1 MQFLRAL
8 VVPAAERR
16 VGIEARLTADLREEL
31 PLDGVAVAGQ
41 HRAHLEIVGG
51 TGREQAVASGST
63 VSGVRASVIVCA
75 DTSMSTMRV
84 SGTRRDGVT
93 TRRAM
98 RRATAK
104 AIAAVANRA
113 AARER
118 ASIRRVAGAPI
129 REAPRAARLGA
140 FIVGPS

>member
-51 TGREQAVASGST
+51 TGREQAVASRQHRVG
-63 VSGVRASVIVCA
+63 RARQR
-75 DTSMSTMRV
+75 DRLRGTSMSTMRV

-98 RRATAK
+98 RSATAK